1 MERPHVPWT
10 SIFIRQSPTPTRKLG
25 VDSKFCCQSLHQP
38 RIGFHFCFW
47 CNPLKKSSK
56 IFKNVQHKFLQNL
69 VKTNPNSNSNFRQS
83 LQQPRIGIRFSFF
96 VSSFAETRQ
105 IHFHIK
111 TIYYLLEVWTSP
123 DFKVGLD
130 SKFFCWW
137 YSLHQ
142 PWIGFHFYSIF
153 CKTELTICYVFFV

>member
-1 MERPHVPWT
+1 MLE
-10 SIFIRQSPTPTRKLG
+10 
-25 VDSKFCCQSLHQP
+25 
-38 RIGFHFCFW
+38 
-47 CNPLKKSSK
+47 
-56 IFKNVQHKFLQNL
+56 

-83 LQQPRIGIRFSFF
+83 LQQPRIGIRFSFL
-96 VSSFAETRQ
+96 VNSFAETRQ

-153 CKTELTICYVFFV
+153 CKTELTICYVFLFHFFYLLQNFQFISYFSQSCSTGSLYLNCLSFLKNKLKLFVFGNPLLAPPSESVTY

>member
-1 MERPHVPWT
+1 MLE
-10 SIFIRQSPTPTRKLG
+10 
-25 VDSKFCCQSLHQP
+25 
-38 RIGFHFCFW
+38 
-47 CNPLKKSSK
+47 
-56 IFKNVQHKFLQNL
+56 

-96 VSSFAETRQ
+96 VNSFAETRQ

-111 TIYYLLEVWTSP
+111 TIYYVLEVWTSP

-153 CKTELTICYVFFV
+153 CKTELTICYVFFVSFFYLLQNFKFISYFSQSCSTGSLYLNCLRFLKNKLKLFVFGNPLLAPPSESVTY